1 MGIDRTLLALAVV
14 SACAACASAPADN
27 PASAPKANVV
37 ARCDEVKTGTR
48 LPRCDSADGVKQVS
62 GGDYRTGAN
71 ASGGLGTRPG
81 E

>member
-14 SACAACASAPADN
+14 SACASCASAPADN
-27 PASAPKANVV
+27 SATPPKANVA

-62 GGDYRTGAN
+62 GSDYRTGAN